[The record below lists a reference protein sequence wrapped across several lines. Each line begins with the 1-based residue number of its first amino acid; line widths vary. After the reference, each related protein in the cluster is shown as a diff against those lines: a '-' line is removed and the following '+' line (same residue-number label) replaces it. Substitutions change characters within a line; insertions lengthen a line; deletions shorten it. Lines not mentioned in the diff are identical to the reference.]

1 MLKIAQSA
9 AIGLVMW
16 LIPAA
21 ITGMLVILFFGF
33 FGEDDLL
40 SFAVWLVIGIFT
52 GLFVFN
58 TGAAWLTDAKDPGD
72 FVITPALGLRL
83 IVVQML
89 MLAGLSLCFY
99 WLLWSEGTLE
109 DVIVPG
115 HMWQTLFFF
124 AAVGGGMWLGRL
136 MSVWEFEEAEGRRN
150 AVSRDTPRKS

>member
-21 ITGMLVILFFGF
+21 IAGMLVILFFGF

-40 SFAVWLVIGIFT
+40 SFTIWLVIGIFT

-58 TGAAWLTDAKDPGD
+58 TGAAWLIGAKDPGD

-89 MLAGLSLCFY
+89 MLAGLGLCFH
-99 WLLWSEGTLE
+99 WLLWSEGALE

-115 HMWQTLFFF
+115 NMWQTLFFF
-124 AAVGGGMWLGRL
+124 AAVAGGMWLGRL
-136 MSVWEFEEAEGRRN
+136 ISVWEFEEAEGRRE
-150 AVSRDTPRKS
+150 AASRDTSRRS